1 MTVSLTIAILA
12 IVQVIFDPHLQTRK
26 TVTSLA
32 ATAGLEE
39 RAFFGHRL
47 AYGHPLC
54 KTRLLI
60 VVT

>member
-1 MTVSLTIAILA
+1 MTISPNIGILA
-12 IVQVIFDPHLQTRK
+12 IVEVIFDPHFQTRK

-47 AYGHPLC
+47 AYVIHFAKPNY
-54 KTRLLI
+54 
-60 VVT
+60 